1 MINAQNGCT
10 FAMMNCHYIRYP
22 IEYFLDSMK
31 HFGISRIELFG
42 AMPHFYIMDAD
53 DTLIM
58 RVKNACAER
67 GIRIVSFTPAQGAY
81 PVSISSDEEP
91 VRRRSIEMAKRS
103 MDVAAKLG
111 APTMLISPGYGY
123 QNTAFDMRWGICR
136 ESFLELAAYAER
148 VGVTLMVEPLT
159 PGTSNIINTS
169 MQSAKMLQEVN
180 SPYLKSIMDIGVMN
194 FMNESVDSYFD
205 NLGSDLVYV
214 HFTDGPGMHVALGD
228 GTFPMNHYLERIL
241 ARGYQ
246 GTLSFEINDKRYL
259 QDPNAATQRNVDWI
273 NARRLFL

>member
-1 MINAQNGCT
+1 
-10 FAMMNCHYIRYP
+10 MMNCPYIYYS
-22 IEYFLDSMK
+22 IEYFLNSMK

-42 AMPHFYIMDAD
+42 AMPHFYIMDVD
-53 DTLIM
+53 DTLIL

-91 VRRRSIEMAKRS
+91 VRRRSVIMAKRS
-103 MDVAAKLG
+103 LETAAKLDV
-111 APTMLISPGYGY
+111 PTMLISPGYGY

-136 ESFLELAAYAER
+136 ESLLELAEYAEQ
-148 VGVTLMVEPLT
+148 VGVMLMIEPLT

-169 MQSAKMLQEVN
+169 KQSAKMVREVN

-194 FMNESVDSYFD
+194 YMNESVDSYFD
-205 NLGSDLVYV
+205 NLGSNLVYI
-214 HFTDGPGMHVALGD
+214 HFTDGPGMHVAIGD
-228 GTFPMNHYLERIL
+228 GMFPMDYYLERII
-241 ARGYQ
+241 ACGYQ

-259 QDPNAATQRNVDWI
+259 QDPNAATQRNVDWVKE
-273 NARRLFL
+273 RRLLL